1 MKFCSECGQ
10 AVVQKKPEGD
20 THLRYVCTSCET
32 IHYQNPNIVTGC
44 IPEWQGKILL
54 CKRAIEPRHGLW
66 TLPAG
71 FMENNETTAQAAI
84 RETMEEAR
92 ARVKITDLYTMF
104 NLPHVNQVYII
115 FRAQMSSPDYGP
127 GEESMEV
134 ELFDLDEL
142 PWDEMAFAVVT
153 ETLKLY
159 CQDVSNGKFA
169 LYTGDIV
176 VNPEN
181 RQDYRAL
188 NVCQFG
194 IR

>member
-10 AVVQKKPEGD
+10 TVVQKKPEGD
-20 THLRYVCTSCET
+20 THLRYVCISCET

-54 CKRAIEPRHGLW
+54 CRRAIEPRHGLW

-92 ARVKITDLYTMF
+92 AKVEIINLYTMF

-115 FRAQMSSPDYGP
+115 FRAQMSSLDYGP
-127 GEESMEV
+127 GEESLEV
-134 ELFDLDEL
+134 ELFELDEL

-176 VNPEN
+176 VSPEN
-181 RQDYRAL
+181 RQDYQAL

-194 IR
+194 V

>member
-10 AVVQKKPEGD
+10 AVVRKKPEGD

-44 IPEWQGKILL
+44 IPEWQGRILL
-54 CKRAIEPRHGLW
+54 CRRAIEPRHGLW

-92 ARVKITDLYTMF
+92 ARVDITDLYTMF

-115 FRAQMSSPDYGP
+115 FRAQLNGPDYGP
-127 GEESMEV
+127 GEESLEV
-134 ELFDLDEL
+134 KLFELDKL
-142 PWDEMAFAVVT
+142 PWDEMAFAVIR

-159 CQDVSNGKFA
+159 CQDASNGKFA

-181 RQDYRAL
+181 RQDYQAL
-188 NVCQFG
+188 NICQFG
-194 IR
+194 I